1 MVLQSTSWLALG
13 YFTYFFSYGI
23 FLPFWGGWLKG
34 EGLSAEAIGILLG
47 AGLVARFV
55 GSLFI
60 TPLVKDP
67 ARLITVLRGL
77 ALLSLLAFIGFWL
90 GSAWLWLMLVMVGF
104 NLFFAPLIPLTDALA
119 ATWQKQM
126 PLDYG
131 RVRVWGS
138 VAFVIGSAVT
148 GQLVVVWG
156 HQAILVTLAAGLLS
170 MLLGMALR
178 PHVMPASVKRHQTQT
193 TATPWRVLLRESA
206 IWRFLLCVS
215 LLQGAH
221 AAYYGFSVIYWQQ
234 AGYSAAVIGYLWSLS
249 VVAEIVIFAFS
260 HRLFRHW
267 SASGL
272 LVLSAVCSVVRWSL
286 MGATVS
292 LPWLIVMQILH
303 CGTFTVCHLAA
314 MRFISSRHDAD
325 VLRLQA
331 AYSAL
336 GTGGAVAVMT
346 VVSGFLFE
354 YLQGG
359 TFWLMALLVLPVF
372 MLCTQ
377 VSARSRWGRRP
388 AGNGENGQDK

>member
-1 MVLQSTSWLALG
+1 MVLQSTYWLALG
-13 YFTYFFSYGI
+13 YFTYFFSYGV

-47 AGLVARFV
+47 TGLVSRFV
-55 GSLFI
+55 GNLFI
-60 TPLVKDP
+60 TPLVNDP

-77 ALLSLLAFIGFWL
+77 ALLSVLTFAGFWL

-119 ATWQKQM
+119 ATWQKQF

-131 RVRVWGS
+131 RVRLWGS
-138 VAFVIGSAVT
+138 IAFVIGSALT
-148 GQLVVVWG
+148 GQLATFWG
-156 HQAILVTLAAGLLS
+156 HQAISATLAAALLS
-170 MLLGMALR
+170 MLLSMALK
-178 PHVMPASVKRHQTQT
+178 PHVMPASATRHPTQT
-193 TATPWRVLLRESA
+193 TATPWLVLLREPA
-206 IWRFLLCVS
+206 VWRFLLCVS

-234 AGYSAAVIGYLWSLS
+234 SGYSAAVIGYLWSLG
-249 VVAEIVIFAFS
+249 VVAEIVIFALS
-260 HRLFRHW
+260 KRLFGHW
-267 SASGL
+267 RASSL
-272 LVLSAVCSVVRWSL
+272 LMLSTLCSVVRWSL

-336 GTGGAVAVMT
+336 STGGAIAVMT

-359 TFWLMALLVLPVF
+359 TFWMMALLVLPAF
-372 MLCTQ
+372 ML
-377 VSARSRWGRRP
+377 RP
-388 AGNGENGQDK
+388 QESSHAS

>member
-1 MVLQSTSWLALG
+1 MVLQSTYWLALG

-34 EGLSAEAIGILLG
+34 EGLPAEAIGILLG
-47 AGLVARFV
+47 IGLVARFA

-67 ARLITVLRGL
+67 ARLITVLRLL
-77 ALLSLLAFIGFWL
+77 ALLSLLTSIGFWL
-90 GSAWLWLMLVMVGF
+90 GSAWLWLMLVMIGF

-119 ATWQKQM
+119 ATWQKQIT
-126 PLDYG
+126 LDYG

-156 HQAILVTLAAGLLS
+156 HQAILATLAAGLLS
-170 MLLGMALR
+170 ILLGMALQ

-193 TATPWRVLLRESA
+193 AATPWRVLLREPA
-206 IWRFLLCVS
+206 VWRFLLSVS

-234 AGYSAAVIGYLWSLS
+234 AGYSAAVIGYLWSLG
-249 VVAEIVIFAFS
+249 VVAEIVIFALS
-260 HRLFRHW
+260 KRLFRHW

-272 LVLSAVCSVVRWSL
+272 LMLSALCGVVRWSL

-292 LPWLIVMQILH
+292 LPWLIVIQILH

-314 MRFISSRHDAD
+314 MRFISSRNDAD

-359 TFWLMALLVLPVF
+359 TFWVMALLVLPAFV
-372 MLCTQ
+372 LRPQ
-377 VSARSRWGRRP
+377 VSTRSR
-388 AGNGENGQDK
+388 

>member
-1 MVLQSTSWLALG
+1 MVLQSTYWLALS

-23 FLPFWGGWLKG
+23 FLPFWGGWLNG
-34 EGLSAEAIGILLG
+34 EGLSAESIGILLG
-47 AGLVARFV
+47 AGLVARFI

-67 ARLITVLRGL
+67 ARLISVLRLL
-77 ALLSLLAFIGFWL
+77 ALLSVLTFIGFWL
-90 GSAWLWLMLVMVGF
+90 GSAWLWLLMVMAGF

-119 ATWQKQM
+119 ATWQKQI

-138 VAFVIGSAVT
+138 IAFVIGSAVT
-148 GQLVVVWG
+148 GQLVAVWG
-156 HQAILVTLAAGLLS
+156 HQAILVTLAVGLLS
-170 MLLGMALR
+170 MLLGMMLR
-178 PHVMPASVKRHQTQT
+178 PHVMPASVKRHQTHT
-193 TATPWRVLLRESA
+193 AATPWRVLLRESA
-206 IWRFLLCVS
+206 VWRFLLCVS

-234 AGYSAAVIGYLWSLS
+234 AGYSAAVIGYLWSLG
-249 VVAEIVIFAFS
+249 VVAEIVVFALS
-260 HRLFRHW
+260 KRLFGHW

-272 LVLSAVCSVVRWSL
+272 LILSALCSVVRWSL

-292 LPWLIVMQILH
+292 LLWLIVMQILH

-354 YLQGG
+354 HLQGG
-359 TFWLMALLVLPVF
+359 TFWIMAVLVLPVF
-372 MLCTQ
+372 MFRPQ
-377 VSARSRWGRRP
+377 VSTRSR
-388 AGNGENGQDK
+388 

>member
-1 MVLQSTSWLALG
+1 MVLQSTYWLALG

-47 AGLVARFV
+47 AGLVARFA

-67 ARLITVLRGL
+67 ARLITVLRLL
-77 ALLSLLAFIGFWL
+77 ALLSVLTSIGFWL

-119 ATWQKQM
+119 ATWQKQIT
-126 PLDYG
+126 LDYG

-138 VAFVIGSAVT
+138 VAFVIGSALT
-148 GQLVVVWG
+148 GQLVAVWG
-156 HQAILVTLAAGLLS
+156 HQAILATLAAGLLS

-178 PHVMPASVKRHQTQT
+178 PHVMPTSVKRHQTQMA
-193 TATPWRVLLRESA
+193 ATPWLALLREPPV
-206 IWRFLLCVS
+206 WRFLLSVS

-234 AGYSAAVIGYLWSLS
+234 AGYSAAVIGYLWSLG
-249 VVAEIVIFAFS
+249 VVAEIVIFALS
-260 HRLFRHW
+260 KRLFGHW

-272 LVLSAVCSVVRWSL
+272 LMLSALCGVVRWSL

-314 MRFISSRHDAD
+314 MRFISSRNDAD

-359 TFWLMALLVLPVF
+359 TFWVMALLVLPAF
-372 MLCTQ
+372 MLRPQ
-377 VSARSRWGRRP
+377 VSTRSR
-388 AGNGENGQDK
+388 

>member
-1 MVLQSTSWLALG
+1 
-13 YFTYFFSYGI
+13 
-23 FLPFWGGWLKG
+23 
-34 EGLSAEAIGILLG
+34 
-47 AGLVARFV
+47 
-55 GSLFI
+55 
-60 TPLVKDP
+60 
-67 ARLITVLRGL
+67 L
-77 ALLSLLAFIGFWL
+77 ALLSVLTFIGFWL
-90 GSAWLWLMLVMVGF
+90 GSVWLWLMLVMAGF

-119 ATWQKQM
+119 ATWQKQI

-148 GQLVVVWG
+148 GQLVAVWG
-156 HQAILVTLAAGLLS
+156 HQAILATLAVGLLS

-193 TATPWRVLLRESA
+193 AATPWFILLRDPA
-206 IWRFLLCVS
+206 VWRFLLSVS

-234 AGYSAAVIGYLWSLS
+234 AGYSAAVIGYLWSLG
-249 VVAEIVIFAFS
+249 VVAEIVVFALS
-260 HRLFRHW
+260 KRLFGHW

-272 LVLSAVCSVVRWSL
+272 LMLSALCGVVRWSL

-359 TFWLMALLVLPVF
+359 TFWVMALLVLPAF
-372 MLCTQ
+372 MLRPQ
-377 VSARSRWGRRP
+377 VSARSR
-388 AGNGENGQDK
+388 

>member
-1 MVLQSTSWLALG
+1 MVLQSTYWLALG

-34 EGLSAEAIGILLG
+34 EGLPAEAIGILLG
-47 AGLVARFV
+47 IGLVARFA

-67 ARLITVLRGL
+67 ARLITVLRLL
-77 ALLSLLAFIGFWL
+77 ALLSLLTSIGFWL
-90 GSAWLWLMLVMVGF
+90 GSAWLWLMLVMIGF

-119 ATWQKQM
+119 ATWQKQIT
-126 PLDYG
+126 LDYG

-156 HQAILVTLAAGLLS
+156 HQAILAILAAGLLS
-170 MLLGMALR
+170 MLLGMALQ

-193 TATPWRVLLRESA
+193 AATPWRVLLREPA
-206 IWRFLLCVS
+206 VWRFLLSVS

-234 AGYSAAVIGYLWSLS
+234 AGYSAAVIGYLWSLG
-249 VVAEIVIFAFS
+249 VVAEIVIFALS
-260 HRLFRHW
+260 KRLFRHW

-272 LVLSAVCSVVRWSL
+272 LMLSALCGVVRWSL

-292 LPWLIVMQILH
+292 LPWLIVIQILH

-314 MRFISSRHDAD
+314 MRFISSRNDAD

-359 TFWLMALLVLPVF
+359 TFWVMALLVLPAFV
-372 MLCTQ
+372 LRPQ
-377 VSARSRWGRRP
+377 VSTRSR
-388 AGNGENGQDK
+388 

>member
-1 MVLQSTSWLALG
+1 MVLQSTYWLALG

-34 EGLSAEAIGILLG
+34 EGLPAEAIGILLG
-47 AGLVARFV
+47 IGLVARFA

-67 ARLITVLRGL
+67 ARLITVLRLL
-77 ALLSLLAFIGFWL
+77 ALLSLLTSIGFWL
-90 GSAWLWLMLVMVGF
+90 GSAWLWLMLVMIGF

-119 ATWQKQM
+119 ATWQKQIT
-126 PLDYG
+126 LDYG

-156 HQAILVTLAAGLLS
+156 HQAILAILVAGLLS
-170 MLLGMALR
+170 MLLGMALQ

-193 TATPWRVLLRESA
+193 AATPWRVLLREPA
-206 IWRFLLCVS
+206 VWRFLLSVS

-234 AGYSAAVIGYLWSLS
+234 AGYSAAVIGYLWSLG
-249 VVAEIVIFAFS
+249 VVAEIVIFALS
-260 HRLFRHW
+260 KRLFRHW

-272 LVLSAVCSVVRWSL
+272 LMLSALCGVVRWSL

-292 LPWLIVMQILH
+292 LPWLIVIQILH

-314 MRFISSRHDAD
+314 MRFISSRNDAD

-359 TFWLMALLVLPVF
+359 TFWVMALLVLPAFV
-372 MLCTQ
+372 LRPQ
-377 VSARSRWGRRP
+377 VSTRSR
-388 AGNGENGQDK
+388 

>member
-1 MVLQSTSWLALG
+1 MVLQSTYWLALG

-34 EGLSAEAIGILLG
+34 EGLPAEAIGILLG
-47 AGLVARFV
+47 IGLVARFA

-67 ARLITVLRGL
+67 ARLITVLRLL
-77 ALLSLLAFIGFWL
+77 ALLSLLTSIGFWL
-90 GSAWLWLMLVMVGF
+90 GSAWLWLMLVMIGF

-119 ATWQKQM
+119 ATWQKQIT
-126 PLDYG
+126 LDYG

-156 HQAILVTLAAGLLS
+156 HQAILAILAAGLLS
-170 MLLGMALR
+170 MLLGMALQ

-193 TATPWRVLLRESA
+193 AATPWRVLLREPA
-206 IWRFLLCVS
+206 VWRFLLSVS

-234 AGYSAAVIGYLWSLS
+234 AGYSAAVIGYLWSLG
-249 VVAEIVIFAFS
+249 VVAEIVIFALS
-260 HRLFRHW
+260 KRLFRHW

-272 LVLSAVCSVVRWSL
+272 LMLSALCGVVRWSL
-286 MGATVS
+286 MVATVS
-292 LPWLIVMQILH
+292 PPWLIVIQILH

-314 MRFISSRHDAD
+314 MRFISSRNDAD

-359 TFWLMALLVLPVF
+359 TFWVMALLVLPAFV
-372 MLCTQ
+372 LRPQ
-377 VSARSRWGRRP
+377 VSTRSR
-388 AGNGENGQDK
+388 